1 MAATDVK
8 DLEQLRTDAL
18 ARRDAVDPV
27 DRLARADAISN
38 NLDTLPAFSE
48 AGAIGFYYATGSEVP
63 SHGLVQR
70 VVEVEGRRAF
80 LPFLLSG
87 RLELAEWRP
96 SDPIIQGKEIPFQP
110 RFRRAVPLEE
120 VDAIVVP
127 GLAFDPGGHRLGSRQ
142 GLYEGLLSR
151 MPRSIARI
159 GIAFDDQV
167 VEELPDGD
175 AGSAVDFV
183 VTEDAVI
190 DCRAGR

>member
-8 DLEQLRTDAL
+8 DLEELRTAAL
-18 ARRDAVDPV
+18 DRRDAIDPV
-27 DRLARADAISN
+27 DRLARADAISS

-127 GLAFDPGGHRLGSRQ
+127 GLSFDRQGHRVGSGH

-151 MPRSIARI
+151 LPRSTARI
-159 GIAFDDQV
+159 GIAFADQLVDDLSEV
-167 VEELPDGD
+167 ASVP
-175 AGSAVDFV
+175 AVDFV
-183 VTEDAVI
+183 VTEDGVI
-190 DCRAGR
+190 DCSSIS

>member
-1 MAATDVK
+1 MAATGVK
-8 DLEQLRTDAL
+8 DQEQLRTDSL
-18 ARRDAVDPV
+18 ARRDAIDPV

-48 AGAIGFYYATGSEVP
+48 ARAIGFYYATGSEVP
-63 SHGLVQR
+63 SLGLVQR

-96 SDPIIQGKEIPFQP
+96 SDPIIQGREIPFQP

-127 GLAFDPGGHRLGSRQ
+127 GLVFDRRGRRLGSGQ

-151 MPRSIARI
+151 MPRSAARI
-159 GIAFDDQV
+159 GIAFADQV
-167 VEELPDGD
+167 VDDLSGAVP
-175 AGSAVDFV
+175 APAVDFV
-183 VTEDAVI
+183 VTEDGVV
-190 DCRAGR
+190 DCRPTS